1 MTSIESLSREFAK
14 LAGICWHQINW
25 RCEGDFYTE
34 AWTCDCGASFEKSS
48 EAALHMADKKIY
60 DFTDAREVIRVM
72 WKRSDWKDFVL
83 WFANRRTPELNVFVV
98 ISDMENET
106 GEMLELAVDWMKGR
120 EANNAD
126 R

>member
-1 MTSIESLSREFAK
+1 MTSEIESLSREFAK
-14 LAGICWHQINW
+14 LAGIEWYEDWYLITHHGERNP
-25 RCEGDFYTE
+25 DF
-34 AWTCDCGASFEKSS
+34 S
-48 EAALHMADKKIY
+48 
-60 DFTDAREVIRVM
+60 DAREVIRVM

-98 ISDMENET
+98 IGDMENET

-126 R
+126 